1 MVEVMKIM
9 VTSFKGPMHTVVHSV
24 PPTLL
29 LAIAD
34 PSLCQRL
41 LDTHRQVCVNFLW
54 VHCSSLLG
62 PGEHKVLFVP
72 YKSLFP
78 SPV

>member
-1 MVEVMKIM
+1 
-9 VTSFKGPMHTVVHSV
+9 MHTQLHLV

-29 LAIAD
+29 LAIPD

-41 LDTHRQVCVNFLW
+41 LDTYRQVWANLLW

-72 YKSLFP
+72 SKSLFS